1 VVKKIL
7 IVEDNED
14 IRFLYK
20 RMFRKEKDIQIE
32 EATSGE
38 TALDIIMRSRPDLML
53 IDISLPGISGL
64 DLTKKVRTQYPETRI
79 LIVTGHDISRYYDDA
94 IKNGADDLI
103 SKEIG
108 KDIVGRCRRMMNI

>member
-1 VVKKIL
+1 MKKIL

-38 TALDIIMRSRPDLML
+38 TALDSIMQSRPDLVL
-53 IDISLPGISGL
+53 VDISLPGISGL
-64 DLTKKVRTQYPETRI
+64 DLTKRVRTLYPEIRI
-79 LIVTGHDISRYYDDA
+79 LIVTGHDTSRYYNDA
-94 IKNGADDLI
+94 ISNGADDLI

-108 KDIVGRCRRMMNI
+108 KDIVGKCRRMMNI